1 MERGKAAL
9 FGRFAMSRLQ
19 PMFILFLILC
29 VFNFFMAGTAFC
41 QENWYAKADITKNKP
56 VIKSLPE
63 EKIPVETVPGKEGGG
78 GKMLWVLLGA
88 ALLGGAAAAA
98 GGGSSSDGGG
108 GGGGSDDPP
117 APTTGSVTVTW

>member
-1 MERGKAAL
+1 
-9 FGRFAMSRLQ
+9 MSRLQ
-19 PMFILFLILC
+19 TIFILFLTLC
-29 VFNFFMAGTAFC
+29 VLNFLMTGTAFC

-78 GKMLWVLLGA
+78 SKLLWAILGV
-88 ALLGGAAAAA
+88 ALVGGAAAAA
-98 GGGSSSDGGG
+98 GGGDSG

-117 APTTGSVTVTW
+117 ASTGDVIVNW